1 MVGFVF
7 IVFGLSFSRLV
18 GRLVGRLVDRLVDW
32 LIGWFVGWLVDWL
45 VGNWTR
51 TEYGLVLVAVTSNC

>member
-7 IVFGLSFSRLV
+7 IVFGLSFSRIV
-18 GRLVGRLVDRLVDW
+18 GRLVGRLVDRLVG
-32 LIGWFVGWLVDWL
+32 LLVDWL